1 MKCFF
6 EHRMHLLQSPGC
18 IFLGVTLFVHKF
30 PTGVSGVPLPG
41 VWESALSLK
50 TSEELCVCVCVC
62 VRWGRHFP
70 SWSPLGAQPCLILP
84 MQSASPLKTST
95 VHSFFLN
102 TYGKYMK
109 IYSFK
114 GRWEN
119 TVFFSSGHF
128 VLKAVGRTSFS
139 RKMVRTLAM
148 VSPSF
153 FNSFYVLFLRT
164 WYIS

>member
-1 MKCFF
+1 MKCFY
-6 EHRMHLLQSPGC
+6 EHRMHLLQSPSCVFLVWLYLSTNFLLGFLVSLSQGC
-18 IFLGVTLFVHKF
+18 ENLHYLLRPVRKC
-30 PTGVSGVPLPG
+30 
-41 VWESALSLK
+41 VWA
-50 TSEELCVCVCVC
+50 CVCVC
-62 VRWGRHFP
+62 VRWGRPFP
-70 SWSPLGAQPCLILP
+70 SWSSLGAQPCLILP
-84 MQSASPLKTST
+84 MRSASPIKTST
-95 VHSFFLN
+95 VNSSFLN
-102 TYGKYMK
+102 TYRKYMK

-153 FNSFYVLFLRT
+153 FN
-164 WYIS
+164 